1 MTFQNEDHLAV
12 VNIPVN
18 DCGRFVMIKDTEE
31 IHHITYL
38 DEIIRHE
45 MHHLFSED
53 EITGIF
59 EIKLSRDA
67 ELYIDD
73 IYSGVLAE
81 KIYESLKQRTDGQPT
96 RLLYDASMPKEVQK
110 KIRKLLGLGKIDMM
124 PGGNTTIL
132 KISCL
137 FQIPPIIP
145 NYISRNYLPCHI
157 KISRKAPIILKP

>member
-1 MTFQNEDHLAV
+1 MQEKLRPIRLDLQKENELFLENSILYLVTFQNEDHLAV

-124 PGGNTTIL
+124 PGE
-132 KISCL
+132 
-137 FQIPPIIP
+137 IPQF
-145 NYISRNYLPCHI
+145 
-157 KISRKAPIILKP
+157 